1 MKPLLKLN
9 SIALSITTLI
19 VFTIWTNVFA
29 LIQISDFYKILL
41 GGIISLGIYR
51 LLAGGIIWLFQKSKK
66 MKKYFLGG
74 YYLEGTWVGFYI
86 GVSGKERFMIERFEQ
101 ELDSLVIRGM
111 SFDENIQC
119 HSHWTA
125 SNVNIDIV
133 NGKMSYMHITEPI
146 KNNTNTEGVAIF
158 NFKRKGQNS
167 APTKITGFSADIH
180 LGKRARAL
188 GVKISD
194 SCDISDEEALKQAIE
209 VYKQNKDSF

>member
-19 VFTIWTNVFA
+19 VFTIWTNVFV

-86 GVSGKERFMIERFEQ
+86 GVSRKERFMIERFEQ
-101 ELDSLVIRGM
+101 ELDSLVIRGK
-111 SFDENIQC
+111 FINRIKIDFEIP
-119 HSHWTA
+119 A
-125 SNVNIDIV
+125 SI
-133 NGKMSYMHITEPI
+133 GI
-146 KNNTNTEGVAIF
+146 KNDI
-158 NFKRKGQNS
+158 RL
-167 APTKITGFSADIH
+167 TGI
-180 LGKRARAL
+180 
-188 GVKISD
+188 
-194 SCDISDEEALKQAIE
+194 
-209 VYKQNKDSF
+209 